1 MDKIDNKLR
10 FLIISSDKYPPHRV
24 DVSILFGRE
33 MLSRGHTIDWILQSS
48 DACEASYKTTWSGCQ
63 VYVGRT
69 DNGSSRS
76 ARLKKHLYSILH
88 DLKLFSCVHQHH
100 YDVIQVKDKFIS
112 AVLAIVAAKI
122 YKTRFVYWLSFPFP
136 EESLYKVKDGT
147 ARYPLFYL
155 IRGSCQKFLLYR
167 VIMPLASFVFVQSEQ
182 MKRDIEEMGV
192 NKAKIAA
199 VPMGVSFPI
208 LVKKENDIKFDFMA
222 DKKTIVYI
230 GTLARVRRI
239 DFLVRVLARVLNSL
253 PNVVLILVGDGEEQA
268 DRDVLTDEAAR
279 LGIIDAV
286 IITGYLPRNE
296 ALKYVAKADVCVSPF
311 YPTPILN
318 STSPTKIVEYMAM
331 GKPVVA
337 NDHPEQRLIINQSK
351 GGLCVPYNEADFA
364 DAVVEL
370 LSDHRRSVEMGMYGK
385 HYVEVNRS
393 YDKIAQMVESY
404 YFKICT

>member
-1 MDKIDNKLR
+1 
-10 FLIISSDKYPPHRV
+10 
-24 DVSILFGRE
+24 
-33 MLSRGHTIDWILQSS
+33 
-48 DACEASYKTTWSGCQ
+48 
-63 VYVGRT
+63 
-69 DNGSSRS
+69 
-76 ARLKKHLYSILH
+76 
-88 DLKLFSCVHQHH
+88 
-100 YDVIQVKDKFIS
+100 
-112 AVLAIVAAKI
+112 
-122 YKTRFVYWLSFPFP
+122 
-136 EESLYKVKDGT
+136 
-147 ARYPLFYL
+147 
-155 IRGSCQKFLLYR
+155 
-167 VIMPLASFVFVQSEQ
+167 MPLASFVFVQSEQ

-199 VPMGVSFPI
+199 VPMGVSFPM
-208 LVKKENDIKFDFMA
+208 LVKNENDIKFDFMT

-253 PNVVLILVGDGEEQA
+253 PNVMLILVGDGEEQA
-268 DRDVLTDEAAR
+268 DRDVLTDEAVR

-286 IITGYLPRNE
+286 VITGYLPRNE

-351 GGLCVPYNEADFA
+351 GGLCVPYKEADFA